1 MASKKKTFPNLLTSI
16 PKSVCRVSRVSHDF
30 EEFQGSF
37 NALNLKLEDIASD
50 IFKIKKLPNLIY
62 FYRGTQKLD
71 KHASDTNYWIH

>member
-50 IFKIKKLPNLIY
+50 IFKIKKTSKFDIFLQ
-62 FYRGTQKLD
+62 RDSKVG
-71 KHASDTNYWIH
+71 